1 MGTGGLMADSLAA
14 YLLAAVILGV
24 AGYCWWR
31 LATARRAE
39 AWEEG
44 LRDGYRLGIS
54 KDPKN
59 VGAYEALGDS
69 LRRAGRLPEAHDAYL
84 GALDA
89 GSDGSVQDRTRY
101 KIAQMDRDIRAQAQR
116 RGGAR
121 ASRPDAELIFCRQCG
136 APNPPGRRRC
146 EICHVAL
153 PFHTFREALMSRDV
167 QIASLEG
174 ACIIVI
180 LFLLLHAFYFLPL
193 EIKGVVAMSTI
204 IVSGWRFL
212 RAIEGK

>member
-1 MGTGGLMADSLAA
+1 MD
-14 YLLAAVILGV
+14 YFLLAVMLAL
-24 AGYCWWR
+24 AGYVWWR
-31 LATARRAE
+31 LEAARRAE
-39 AWEEG
+39 AWEES
-44 LRDGYRLGIS
+44 LRDGYRLRIA

-69 LRRAGRLPEAHDAYL
+69 LRRAGRLPEAHEAYL

-89 GSDGSVQDRTRY
+89 GGDDSVLDRTRY
-101 KIAQMDRDIRAQAQR
+101 KIAQLDREIRALAQSQGGR
-116 RGGAR
+116 RA
-121 ASRPDAELIFCRQCG
+121 AVPESEMVFCRQCG
-136 APNPPGRRRC
+136 ASNPPLRRRC
-146 EICHVAL
+146 ENCHVAL
-153 PFHTFREALMSRDV
+153 PFHTFREALASRDV
-167 QIASLEG
+167 QIASLES

-180 LFLLLHAFYFLPL
+180 LVVLLRVFYFFPL